1 MNNKKGGLAFVKCG
15 RLGFYK
21 LNLWIMM
28 LRNLQLLNFRN
39 YSDLNLDFC
48 KGLNCLTGL
57 NGCGKTNLL
66 DAIHYLSM
74 TRSFF
79 HASDSQ
85 SVKHGESSMMVRGEF
100 VSDAS
105 ADVVLCAIKSGQK
118 KTFKF
123 NDVEY
128 DRLSDHIGLFPIV
141 VIAPSDIEL
150 ALGGGEGRR
159 RFMDSLISQYN
170 RNYLQNL
177 IRYSETLSQRN
188 SLLKQFAAK
197 GYADWSLMSIY
208 DEQLDASCRQITNI
222 RQEFV
227 GEFNPVFIKYYDEL
241 SDGKETPG
249 LSYMSHISGGKLIDK
264 LVESRSKDLDIQY
277 TSVGCHRDD
286 LEFEANGLPLKKY
299 ASQGQLKTYMC
310 AIRLAQFELL
320 SRHSGKKPLLL
331 LDDVFDRL
339 DNSRVHRLLELV
351 CSTFFGQ
358 VFLSH
363 TDMERLQVILTSLVA
378 EFRIFDV
385 KDHQVYTRPANL

>member
-1 MNNKKGGLAFVKCG
+1 MQ
-15 RLGFYK
+15 RLSGYNE
-21 LNLWIMM
+21 LNLPIMV

-48 KGLNCLTGL
+48 NGLNCLTGL
-57 NGCGKTNLL
+57 NGSGKTNLL

-85 SVKHGESSMMVRGEF
+85 SVKHGENAMMVRGEF
-100 VSDAS
+100 LSNESV
-105 ADVVLCAIKSGQK
+105 DVILCAIKSGQK
-118 KTFKF
+118 KTFKY
-123 NDVEY
+123 NDTEY
-128 DRLSDHIGLFPIV
+128 DRLSNHIGLIPIV
-141 VIAPSDIEL
+141 VIAPSDIEM

-159 RFMDSLISQYN
+159 RFMDALVSQYD
-170 RNYLQNL
+170 RNYLQHL

-188 SLLKQFAAK
+188 SLLKQFASK
-197 GYADWSLMSIY
+197 GYADWSLMSVY
-208 DEQLDASCRQITNI
+208 DEQLGASCKQITMI
-222 RQEFV
+222 RKRFV
-227 GEFNPVFIKYYDEL
+227 DEFNPVFAKYYAEL
-241 SDGKETPG
+241 SDGKEVPG
-249 LSYMSHISGGKLIDK
+249 LNYMSQVSGENLIDK
-264 LVESRSKDLDIQY
+264 LMENRSKDLDLQY
-277 TSVGCHRDD
+277 TSIGCHRDD

-320 SRHSGKKPLLL
+320 AMHSGKKPLLL

-339 DNSRVHRLLELV
+339 DNARVHRLLELV
-351 CSTFFGQ
+351 CSPFFGQ

-363 TDMERLQVILTSLVA
+363 TDMERLQLILKSLNA

-385 KDHQVYTRPANL
+385 KGHKVYMNPTN

>member
-1 MNNKKGGLAFVKCG
+1 MIRLCLCG
-15 RLGFYK
+15 FNE
-21 LNLWIMM
+21 LNLPIMV
-28 LRNLQLLNFRN
+28 LQNLQLLNFRN

-48 KGLNCLTGL
+48 NGLNCLTGL
-57 NGCGKTNLL
+57 NGSGKTNLL

-79 HASDSQ
+79 HASDAQ
-85 SVKHGESSMMVRGEF
+85 SVRYGESSMMVRGEF
-100 VSDAS
+100 LSNS
-105 ADVVLCAIKSGQK
+105 TLDVVLCAIKSGQK

-123 NDVEY
+123 NDTEY
-128 DRLSDHIGLFPIV
+128 DRLSEHIGLIPIV
-141 VIAPSDIEL
+141 VIAPSDIEM

-159 RFMDSLISQYN
+159 RFMDSLISQYD
-170 RNYLQNL
+170 RNYLQHL

-208 DEQLDASCRQITNI
+208 DEQLDASCRQITRT
-222 RQEFV
+222 RQSFV
-227 GEFNPVFIKYYDEL
+227 DEFNPVFAKYYAEL
-241 SDGKETPG
+241 SDGKEVPG
-249 LSYMSHISGGKLIDK
+249 LSYISQISTDNLIDR
-264 LVESRSKDLDIQY
+264 LIESRSKDLDLQY
-277 TSVGCHRDD
+277 TSIGSHRDD

-320 SRHSGKKPLLL
+320 ANHSGKKPLLL

-339 DNSRVHRLLELV
+339 DNARVNRLLELV
-351 CSTFFGQ
+351 CSPYFGQ

-363 TDMERLQVILTSLVA
+363 TDMERLLIILNSLQA

-385 KDHQVYTRPANL
+385 KDQQVYTSLAN